1 MTRGVVVARLV
12 AGLAALAVFVALV
25 DAIGGGF
32 DYHVGEL
39 EISSHDYRRPL
50 IAGIGLLLA
59 AALVAWRT
67 GFTKVLRVDEADR
80 LTSWAAGVLSAIV
93 LIVGLQNS
101 SFTAGGADSSGYV
114 SQAHLWLNGQLR
126 VELPSLVTRVPWPD
140 ATWTFSPLGYRPS
153 AEPGSLVPTYAAGLP
168 LTMAAF
174 MVVGGWRSAYLVVP
188 VAGAIAV
195 WLTFVLGRQ
204 VAGKL
209 AGVGASILLAT
220 SSIFLLQLFQPMSDV
235 PATTWWL
242 ATFVLLLKGTPRHA
256 LLAGLT
262 TSAALL
268 TRPNLVLV
276 AAVAGLFSGLLIR
289 DSTRRERM
297 RGWLAFLIGCL
308 PGALIVAILHTAL
321 YGSPL
326 MSGYGSMSYLYSTAN
341 AWPNLLRYP
350 RWLIAHQ
357 TPLVLIALAAPVAAW
372 RAAASPRDAMKLWLL
387 IAWFAA
393 LFASY
398 LFYYPFGFQDWTYLR
413 FLLPGLPAVLVLTMA
428 VLLVFTAQ
436 RPAWV
441 RPLVLSLAIGLTS
454 IATLRIAV
462 AHDVFSVERRER
474 RYQDVARFVRNTL
487 SPRVVLVSMQE
498 SGSLSHYTGR
508 LVFRWDLLGSDWFD
522 RAVRT
527 LADEGYESI
536 FVLESSEEPEF
547 RRRFT
552 GELGRLD
559 WPPAARYRGP
569 VPVNLYRPA
578 DRARFLSGRTVS
590 TAAIPSTGAWMA
602 PAPSAEGE
610 P

>member
-1 MTRGVVVARLV
+1 MTRGIITARLV
-12 AGLAALAVFVALV
+12 GGLAALALFVALV

-32 DYHVGEL
+32 DLHMGGL

-50 IAGIGLLLA
+50 AAGIGLLLA
-59 AALVAWRT
+59 ATLVAWRT
-67 GFTKVLRVDEADR
+67 GFARVLRLDQADR
-80 LTSWAAGVLSAIV
+80 VTSWSAGLLSAIV
-93 LIVGLQNS
+93 LIIGLQNN

-114 SQAHLWLNGQLR
+114 SQAHLWVNGRLR
-126 VELPSLVTRVPWPD
+126 VELPSIVRRVPWPD
-140 ATWTFSPLGYRPS
+140 ATWTFSPLGYKPS
-153 AEPGSLVPTYAAGLP
+153 AEPGSLVPTYPPGLP

-174 MVVGGWRSAYLVVP
+174 MLAGGWRSAYLVVP
-188 VAGAIAV
+188 LFGAIAV

-204 VAGKL
+204 VAGNL
-209 AGVGASILLAT
+209 AGAGASVLLAT

-235 PATTWWL
+235 PVTAWWL
-242 ATFVLLLKGTPRHA
+242 ATFVLLLKGAPRYA
-256 LLAGLT
+256 FLAGLT

-276 AAVAGLFSGLLIR
+276 AAVAGLFSGLLMR
-289 DSTRRERM
+289 DPTRRERM

-308 PGALIVAILHTAL
+308 PGALTVAILHTSL

-326 MSGYGSMSYLYSTAN
+326 MSGYGSMGYLYSTAN

-357 TPLVLIALAAPVAAW
+357 TPLVLIALASPLAAW
-372 RAAASPRDAMKLWLL
+372 RAASPRDATKLCLL
-387 IAWFAA
+387 IACFAA

-413 FLLPGLPAVLVLTMA
+413 FLLPGLPSVLVLALT
-428 VLLVFTAQ
+428 VLQAFTAQ

-441 RPLVLSLAIGLTS
+441 RPLVLALAIGITS
-454 IATLRIAV
+454 IATLRTAV

-474 RYQDVARFVRNTL
+474 RYRDVARFVRDTL
-487 SPRVVLVSMQE
+487 PPRVVLVSMQE
-498 SGSLSHYTGR
+498 SGSLRHYTGQ
-508 LVFRWDLLGSDWFD
+508 LALRWDLLGSDWLD
-522 RAVRT
+522 RAVQT
-527 LADEGYESI
+527 LADEGYEPI

-547 RRRFT
+547 RKRFA
-552 GELGRLD
+552 GALGRLD

-569 VPVNLYRPA
+569 VPVNLYKPA
-578 DRARFLSGRTVS
+578 DRARFMSGSTVS

-602 PAPSAEGE
+602 PVPCAGAE